1 MWWCRRSRYCGYQ
14 WVAFRKVSP
23 KNLLISAALCF
34 VFMLTHENR
43 SFYQRKKVI
52 ERGEIVA
59 AIDTTKTKLSDKQK
73 EELSAMTEFRER
85 YTAEKK
91 LKRMAKT
98 TQQVTGSYED
108 VYEFRTNGYIDN
120 LVEYLYF
127 GVWDVLLFMFIG
139 MAFFKMGIMIGQA
152 PPKVYWW
159 LAIVGLGLGLPLS
172 YLPPSTRH

>member
-1 MWWCRRSRYCGYQ
+1 
-14 WVAFRKVSP
+14 
-23 KNLLISAALCF
+23 
-34 VFMLTHENR
+34 MLTHENR